1 MEKTYFPPPHLSQK
15 GYSNVY
21 VLHMAHIAMVCHLS
35 CDAMCEVL
43 IWKIMINS
51 CMQCIVVVCQC
62 VACLLDISSL
72 EVAKIHS

>member
-43 IWKIMINS
+43 I
-51 CMQCIVVVCQC
+51 
-62 VACLLDISSL
+62 
-72 EVAKIHS
+72 

>member
-1 MEKTYFPPPHLSQK
+1 MEKIYFPSLHLSQR

-43 IWKIMINS
+43 IWKVIINS
-51 CMQCIVVVCQC
+51 CVQCIVAVCQC
-62 VACLLDISSL
+62 VAHLLDILSL
-72 EVAKIHS
+72 EIAKIHS

>member
-1 MEKTYFPPPHLSQK
+1 MEKIYFPSLHLSQR

-43 IWKIMINS
+43 I
-51 CMQCIVVVCQC
+51 
-62 VACLLDISSL
+62 
-72 EVAKIHS
+72 